1 MGKKIPFEV
10 AERLAAVHHNSENDP
25 IFMDANKY
33 GYKVKINHPKIRP
46 IYERYKRKIG
56 CQILSDRERLEF
68 EAFIIRKYIEF
79 KNNGGTK

>member
-1 MGKKIPFEV
+1 MGKKIPFEA
-10 AERLAAVHHNSENDP
+10 AERLAAVHHSENDP
-25 IFMDANKY
+25 IFMNANKY
-33 GYKVKINHPKIRP
+33 GYKVNINHPKIRP

-79 KNNGGTK
+79 KNNGGKK